1 MATDRTPQYLTQDE
15 MRRLLNAIPTNT
27 LQGKRDKALFY
38 LAYRHGLRASEVG
51 LLLRDDLDFKR
62 LRITIR
68 RLKNGHGGS
77 YPLAPEL
84 ARLLKAYLRAR
95 KDDSPYLFISNRGT
109 PIHRTTLHV
118 LMRKY
123 GALAGIPE
131 SKRHFH
137 CLRHSAGTHFLEA
150 TGDIAFVQDWLGHR
164 KIQSTQVYAKVTS
177 KYRDQKARE
186 AFARREIV

>member
-1 MATDRTPQYLTQDE
+1 MNTRTIQYLTQE
-15 MRRLLNAIPTNT
+15 ELRKLLNAIPTDT
-27 LQGKRDKALFY
+27 LQGKRDKAIFY

-51 LLLRDDLDFKR
+51 LLMRDDLDFNR

-68 RLKNGHGGS
+68 RVKDGNGGS
-77 YPLAPEL
+77 YPLAPDV
-84 ARLLKAYLRAR
+84 AKFIKSSLRAR
-95 KDDSPYLFISNRGT
+95 TDDSPYLFVSNRRT
-109 PIHRTTLHV
+109 PLHRTTLHV

-123 GALAGIPE
+123 GALAGIPGQ
-131 SKRHFH
+131 KRHFH

-164 KIQSTQVYAKVTS
+164 KIESTQVYAKITDRH
-177 KYRDQKARE
+177 RDVKARE

>member
-1 MATDRTPQYLTQDE
+1 MGRRETIHYLTQDE
-15 MRRLLNAIPTNT
+15 MRHLLDAIKTDT
-27 LQGKRDKALFY
+27 LQGKRDKASVY
-38 LAYRHGLRASEVG
+38 LSYRHGLRASEVG
-51 LLLRDDLDFKR
+51 LLLRDDLDFNR

-68 RLKNGHGGS
+68 RLKGGNGGS
-77 YPLAPEL
+77 YPMAPDV
-84 ARLLKAYLRAR
+84 AKLLKASLRAR
-95 KDDSPYLFISNRGT
+95 EDGSSYLFVSNRGT

-118 LMRKY
+118 LMQKY

-131 SKRHFH
+131 QKRHFH

-164 KIQSTQVYAKVTS
+164 KIESTQVYAKITD
-177 KYRDQKARE
+177 KHRDIKARE